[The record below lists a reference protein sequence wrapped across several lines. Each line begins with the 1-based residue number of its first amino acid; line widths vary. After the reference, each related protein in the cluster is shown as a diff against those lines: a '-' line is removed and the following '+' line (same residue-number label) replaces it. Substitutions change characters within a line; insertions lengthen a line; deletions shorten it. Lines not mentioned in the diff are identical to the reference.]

1 MISKNNLICIV
12 EYNGLVETV
21 VLRKLKND
29 GYKNVITADKKE
41 LDLINQKKIF
51 NFLEKEK

>member
-1 MISKNNLICIV
+1 MISKNNLIYIV

-29 GYKNVITADKKE
+29 GYKKYYNGR
-41 LDLINQKKIF
+41 
-51 NFLEKEK
+51 

>member
-1 MISKNNLICIV
+1 MV
-12 EYNGLVETV
+12 EYNELVETV

-29 GYKNVITADKKE
+29 YKNIITADKKE
-41 LDLINQKKIF
+41 LDLINQKKKF